1 MKFMAPDTQPCH
13 MHNLLCRVI
22 RHKLPSRE
30 CPLSERHSLST
41 LDEWNCHVM
50 SVRVQIPTNY
60 EPLIEKG
67 MQRGID
73 PRHA

>member
-1 MKFMAPDTQPCH
+1 MHFMVPNTQPCH

-41 LDEWNCHVM
+41 FDE
-50 SVRVQIPTNY
+50 
-60 EPLIEKG
+60 
-67 MQRGID
+67 
-73 PRHA
+73 